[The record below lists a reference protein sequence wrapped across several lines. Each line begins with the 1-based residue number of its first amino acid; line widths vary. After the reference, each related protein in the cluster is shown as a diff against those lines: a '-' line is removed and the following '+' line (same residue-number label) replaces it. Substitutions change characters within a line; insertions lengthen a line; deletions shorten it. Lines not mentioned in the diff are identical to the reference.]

1 MKTYDDKFLRSIIE
15 NFNQPLLS
23 ISDFVSRMEEI
34 GFGNGQDI
42 PEAIGRDYLVFHQ
55 LIDDVWYNIYV
66 HYEPVNK
73 FDIADFKTAYKKF
86 VEFVKTH
93 SGVELLNYKEN
104 QLYKNLEYLYNI
116 RSIEVK
122 FMYIEEEDND

>member
-15 NFNQPLLS
+15 NFNKPLLS
-23 ISDFVSRMEEI
+23 ISDFVNRMEEI
-34 GFGNGQDI
+34 GFGSGQDI
-42 PEAIGRDYLVFHQ
+42 PAAIGRDYLVFHQ

-66 HYEPVNK
+66 HYEPINK

-86 VEFVKTH
+86 VDFIRTH
-93 SGVELLNYKEN
+93 NGQEVLNYKEN

-122 FMYIEEEDND
+122 FMYIEEEGND